1 MPKRVR
7 HIPDVQMRNTNRGA
21 ENDNLREEYHTLFS
35 DVPPNISWAR
45 IALEQSAD
53 AINFWLGNERSVT
66 AMHRDNYENV
76 YVQITGQK
84 HFVLLPPIEMPCV
97 NEQKLPQ
104 CRYAP
109 SRSDTSDGALSI
121 EPQEGQDPV
130 PVAVWD
136 PEEPDIRRSEYS
148 HLSKPVTVTLQEGDM
163 LYLPAMWY
171 HKVRQTSGKEGFAC
185 AVNYWYDMSFE
196 GSFWASNSFV
206 RDVALAR
213 ETAVKYPEL
222 DVKSEE

>member
-1 MPKRVR
+1 MHKHVSY
-7 HIPDVQMRNTNRGA
+7 IPAACLYHTDSAA

-76 YVQITGQK
+76 YVQLIGQK
-84 HFVLLPPIEMPCV
+84 HFILLPPIEMPCV

-104 CRYAP
+104 FQYAP
-109 SRSDTSDGALSI
+109 STSGEGDGVLVL
-121 EPQEGQDPV
+121 EPQEGQDAV

-136 PEEPDIRRSEYS
+136 PEEPELRCSEYS

-171 HKVRQTSGKEGFAC
+171 HKVKQTSGKEGFAC
-185 AVNYWYDMSFE
+185 AVNYWYDMSFQ

-206 RDVALAR
+206 RDAALAK
-213 ETAVKYPEL
+213 EKAVQYPEL
-222 DVKSEE
+222 HLESEK

>member
-1 MPKRVR
+1 MRKHVR
-7 HIPDVQMRNTNRGA
+7 YVSRRLPGLVDSGA

-53 AINFWLGNERSVT
+53 AINFWLGNHRSVT

-76 YVQITGQK
+76 YVQIIGQK
-84 HFVLLPPIEMPCV
+84 HFHLLPPIETPCV
-97 NEQKLPQ
+97 NEQQLAH

-109 SRSDTSDGALSI
+109 TNSATGDNGLSI
-121 EPQEGQDPV
+121 VHSEGHDAV

-136 PEEPDIRRSEYS
+136 PEYPEMRQSEYS
-148 HLSKPVTVTLQEGDM
+148 HLSKPLLVALQEGDM
-163 LYLPAMWY
+163 MYLPAMWY
-171 HKVRQTSGKEGFAC
+171 HKVKQTSGKEGFAC

-206 RDVALAR
+206 RDVALAK
-213 ETAVKYPEL
+213 EKAVKYPEL
-222 DVKSEE
+222 ELGSK

>member
-1 MPKRVR
+1 MSSETLLASAN
-7 HIPDVQMRNTNRGA
+7 HGI

-35 DVPPNISWAR
+35 DVPSDVSWAR

-76 YVQITGQK
+76 YVQVIGQK
-84 HFVLLPPIEMPCV
+84 HFVLLPPVDMPCV
-97 NEQKLPQ
+97 NEQRLPQ

-109 SRSDTSDGALSI
+109 SSSDANDKNLVI
-121 EPQEGQDPV
+121 EAQEGQDMV

-136 PEEPDIRRSEYS
+136 PEEPEMRRSEYS
-148 HLSKPVTVTLQEGDM
+148 HLAKPTLVTLHEGDM
-163 LYLPAMWY
+163 FYLPAMWY
-171 HKVRQTSGKEGFAC
+171 HKVKQTSGKEGFAC

-206 RDVALAR
+206 RDVALAK
-213 ETAVKYPEL
+213 EKTVQYPEL
-222 DVKSEE
+222 NTGEE

>member
-1 MPKRVR
+1 MLKHVCSALQVLKRL
-7 HIPDVQMRNTNRGA
+7 TNSGA
-21 ENDNLREEYHTLFS
+21 ENDNLREEYHTLFA

-53 AINFWLGNERSVT
+53 AINFWLGNQRSVT

-76 YVQITGQK
+76 YVQIIGQK

-97 NEQKLPQ
+97 NEQKIPH

-109 SRSDTSDGALSI
+109 SFSDTNDSALLI
-121 EPQEGQDPV
+121 EPQEGQDAV

-136 PEEPDIRRSEYS
+136 PEEPELRPSKYS
-148 HLSKPVTVTLQEGDM
+148 HLSKPVAVTLQEGDM

-171 HKVRQTSGKEGFAC
+171 HKVKQTSGKEGFAC

-206 RDVALAR
+206 RDVALAKDK
-213 ETAVKYPEL
+213 AVQYPEL
-222 DVKSEE
+222 DMRSVE